1 MKYVYLAAMVSALT
15 FMYCNTPQKSA
26 PSTGTDPMKSELL
39 NTQWKLVEL
48 NGRKVVNP
56 IPNQKVADIKLMPE
70 GSRLVGSG
78 GCNAMMGTYE
88 LRDRNRLKFSA
99 IAMTKMACPDMS
111 IEDELGQVF
120 SATNKYAING
130 KILALH
136 KGKRAPLAKFEA
148 Q

>member
-1 MKYVYLAAMVSALT
+1 MLH
-15 FMYCNTPQKSA
+15 Q
-26 PSTGTDPMKSELL
+26 DPLDFPPMRVLDNFLL
-39 NTQWKLVEL
+39 GLPGGL
-48 NGRKVVNP
+48 F
-56 IPNQKVADIKLMPE
+56 PNQKVADIKLMPE